1 MASGVDARRHGPR
14 AYRARMP
21 ADLIRIVSRD
31 SPMALAQVERVRA
44 ELAALHPGIRTTVL
58 PVKTTGDKWMGDLSQ
73 VEGKGAFT
81 KEVDAAI
88 LAGEADLAVHC
99 VKDVPA
105 DRPLPA
111 GTVFAA
117 FLERDDIRDALI
129 HPGGL
134 TLDRLPP
141 GTRVGT
147 SSVRRIAQ
155 LAAAYPHVECV
166 PMRGNANRRL
176 EKLAAGEADALLLA
190 VAGLHRIGRADVI
203 TQIVPVDT
211 LMPPIGAGV
220 LALQCREDDTGLIDT
235 VSALGHPDTH
245 RETVAER
252 MLLHV
257 LQGHCNS
264 PIAGYARAERGGDL
278 SLRAC
283 VFSPDGKEVL
293 NAHEWAGRLDPA
305 TLGTSVA
312 VALLRQGARELID
325 SIPH

>member
-1 MASGVDARRHGPR
+1 
-14 AYRARMP
+14 MP

-129 HPGGL
+129 HPDGL

-220 LALQCREDDTGLIDT
+220 LALQCREDDSRLIDT

-264 PIAGYARAERGGDL
+264 PIAGYARAKRGGDL

-283 VFSPDGKEVL
+283 VFSPDGKVVL